1 MTTYI
6 APVRDMQFVIREL
19 AGLERI
25 AKLPGF
31 EEATPEL
38 SEAVLEAA
46 AKLASEV
53 LAPLNKIG
61 DEQGARLTPDG
72 VAAAQGFGAAYR
84 QFVDNG
90 WNGLSGDPVYG
101 GQGLPGLICAATVEI
116 WNSANMS
123 FALCPLLTAGAMEAL
138 KQHGSRELKACY
150 LPKLVSG
157 EWTGTMNLTEPQAGS
172 DLSAVRTKA
181 VPEGDHYRISGQ
193 KIFIT
198 WGDHDMSENVVHLVL
213 ARTPDA
219 PEGVRGI
226 SLFVVPKFLVHA
238 DGSLGER
245 NDLRCVSIEH
255 KLGIHASPTCVMSF
269 GDKEGAIGYLV
280 GQENKGLSH
289 MFTMMNEARQKV
301 GLQGLGIAERA
312 YQAARDYAKERVQG
326 RPAGQKGG
334 ERVTIIHHPDVRR
347 MLLSMKSQ
355 LEAMRA
361 FGYVLA
367 ADLDFAQKH
376 PDHAER
382 ERGQARA
389 ELLIPVLKGWCTEL
403 AVEIASIGVQVHGGM
418 GFIEETGACQYLRDA
433 RIAPIY
439 EGTTGIQA
447 ADLVGRKLPA
457 DKGRAMAALIEE
469 MRTVEAHL
477 VDAEGDALTSIRV
490 ALRDGVHALEEA
502 TQWMLQTIG
511 PDANAALAAS
521 VSYLMLVGY
530 VCGGWQMARAAIAS
544 RAGLRSGQQRD
555 FYQAKIATAG
565 FYAEQ
570 ILPKAT
576 AMLKV
581 VKSGAST
588 ALNLGDE
595 CF

>member
-6 APVRDMQFVIREL
+6 APLRDMHFVMREL
-19 AGLERI
+19 AGLPQL
-25 AKLPGF
+25 ATLPGY

-38 SEAVLEAA
+38 AEAVLEEA

-61 DEQGARLTPDG
+61 DERGASLTHDG

-84 QFVDNG
+84 QFVENG
-90 WNGLSGDPVYG
+90 WNGLGGDPEYG
-101 GQGLPGLICAATVEI
+101 GQGLPGLIAAATVEI
-116 WNSANMS
+116 WNSANMA
-123 FALCPLLTAGAMEAL
+123 FALCPLLSAGATEAL
-138 KQHGSRELKACY
+138 KQHGSRDLKSRY

-181 VPEGDHYRISGQ
+181 VPEGDHYRLFGQ

-198 WGDHDMSENVVHLVL
+198 WGDHDMTDNVVHLVL
-213 ARTPDA
+213 ARTPNA

-226 SLFVVPKFLVHA
+226 SLFLVPKVLINA
-238 DGSLGER
+238 DGTLGER
-245 NDLRCVSIEH
+245 NDVRCVSIEH

-269 GDKEGAIGYLV
+269 GDTKGAVGYLV
-280 GQENKGLSH
+280 GQENKGLAH

-301 GLQGLGIAERA
+301 GLQGIGIAERA

-326 RPAGQKGG
+326 RPAGQKSGD
-334 ERVTIIHHPDVRR
+334 RVTIIHHPDVRR
-347 MLLSMKSQ
+347 MLLTMKSQ
-355 LEAMRA
+355 IEAMRA
-361 FGYVLA
+361 FGYVVA
-367 ADLDFAQKH
+367 ADLDLAHKH
-376 PDHAER
+376 PDATER
-382 ERGQARA
+382 QRRQARVD
-389 ELLIPVLKGWCTEL
+389 LLIPVLKGWCTEL
-403 AVEIASIGVQVHGGM
+403 GVEIASLGVQVYGGM

-433 RIAPIY
+433 RISPIY

-447 ADLVGRKLPA
+447 ADLVGRKLPV
-457 DKGRAMAALIEE
+457 DKGWAMAALIGE
-469 MRTVEAHL
+469 MRA
-477 VDAEGDALTSIRV
+477 VDGQLAEGDGAGFASIRA
-490 ALRDGVHALEEA
+490 ALRDAVQALEQA
-502 TQWMLQTIG
+502 TQWMLQTVEQD
-511 PDANAALAAS
+511 PDATLAAS

-530 VCGGWQMARAAIAS
+530 VCGGWQMARAAIAA
-544 RAGLRSGQQRD
+544 RAALPSGEHKA
-555 FYQAKIATAG
+555 FYRAKIATAT

-570 ILPKAT
+570 IMPKAI
-576 AMLKV
+576 ALLSV

-588 ALNLGDE
+588 ALTLGED